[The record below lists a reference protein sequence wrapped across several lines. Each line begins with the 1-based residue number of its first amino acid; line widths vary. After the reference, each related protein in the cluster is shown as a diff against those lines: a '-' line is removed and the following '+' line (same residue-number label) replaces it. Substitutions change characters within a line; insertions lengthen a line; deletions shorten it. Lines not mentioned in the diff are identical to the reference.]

1 MTKRLIGMLA
11 IEVLAIAGLLTLALD
26 MRAHNRVERLGGVN
40 IWGYRGPV
48 MHRKA
53 ANEIRIAAAGGDL
66 AFGWGVAP
74 GETLIFNVR
83 TLLALTLDQRGGRLR
98 TFTAVDLGAIG
109 LTPAE
114 YAGWIQR
121 FAYLRPDVVCL
132 VPDARRHRSG
142 NVSVQPDRG
151 SVVFRT
157 FGYAPILPLVI
168 DEKGA
173 LMHSRM
179 VRAAGSIAAA
189 LARVGA
195 VTEDPSSVSGGES
208 AAAYVGVIRQA
219 VQTAL
224 ANGSAV
230 VLVGPPVLTADD
242 AADRGALAQMVMA
255 AFGNE
260 PRVRFVD
267 LGERAEM
274 TDPAMWLGGVALS
287 AAGHATAASYLMPDV
302 LQLVRRLTS

>member
-1 MTKRLIGMLA
+1 MTKRLFGLLA
-11 IEVLAIAGLLTLALD
+11 IEAVAIAGLLTLALD

-48 MHRKA
+48 MRRKA

-83 TLLALTLDQRGGRLR
+83 QLLALTLDLRGSRLR
-98 TFTAVDLGAIG
+98 TFTAVDLGATG

-114 YAGWIQR
+114 YAGWVQR
-121 FAYLRPDVVCL
+121 FAYLQPDVVCL
-132 VPDARRHRSG
+132 VPDTRHHRTG
-142 NVSVQPDRG
+142 NVSIQPDRG
-151 SVVFRT
+151 SPIFRS
-157 FGYAPILPLVI
+157 FGYAPILPLVVE
-168 DEKGA
+168 EKGVV
-173 LMHSRM
+173 MDSRM
-179 VRAAGSIAAA
+179 VRAAGSIAAV
-189 LARVGA
+189 LDRIGA
-195 VTEDPSSVSGGES
+195 VTADSSAGGRES
-208 AAAYVGVIRQA
+208 VAAYVDVIKQA

-230 VLVGPPVLTADD
+230 VLVGPPVVTADD
-242 AADRGALAQMVMA
+242 AADRGALAQMVTA

-287 AAGHATAASYLMPDV
+287 AAGHAAAASYLVPDV

>member
-1 MTKRLIGMLA
+1 MTKRLLA
-11 IEVLAIAGLLTLALD
+11 LLVMEAVAIAGLLTLALD

-48 MHRKA
+48 MRRKA

-83 TLLALTLDQRGGRLR
+83 QLLALTLDQRGGRLH
-98 TFTAVDLGAIG
+98 TFTAVDVGAIG

-114 YAGWIQR
+114 YAGWIQH
-121 FAYLRPDVVCL
+121 FAYLQPDVVCL
-132 VPDARRHRSG
+132 VPDTRHHRAA

-151 SVVFRT
+151 SPIFRS
-157 FGYAPILPLVI
+157 FGYAPILPLVVE
-168 DEKGA
+168 EKGA
-173 LMHSRM
+173 VMHSRM
-179 VRAAGSIAAA
+179 VRAAGSIVAQ
-189 LARVGA
+189 LDRIGA
-195 VTEDPSSVSGGES
+195 VTADPSAGGRESG
-208 AAAYVGVIRQA
+208 AAYVGVIKQA

-230 VLVGPPVLTADD
+230 VLIGPPVLTVEDGV
-242 AADRGALAQMVMA
+242 DRGALAEMVMA
-255 AFGNE
+255 TFGNE

-267 LGERAEM
+267 LGERADMAE
-274 TDPAMWLGGVALS
+274 PAMWLGGVALS
-287 AAGHATAASYLMPDV
+287 AAGHAKAASHVVPDV
-302 LQLVRRLTS
+302 LQLVQRLVS